1 MTNKYSD
8 KVFDYRA
15 LRLLMGLIAF
25 TLPFVVILFS
35 SVDDLSS
42 ISASYHT
49 KARNVF
55 VGLLFVV
62 SAFFWAYNGHS
73 SKEKWASKGA
83 SLMTIFVAMFPTSC
97 DKCGTDASSIIHY
110 IAAAILFIILAY
122 FCFVPFRKNTKGQKG
137 KKGRRSKIYFIC
149 GCIIAGCIVSAG
161 VLPFISDEI
170 KKAFRVTFW
179 AETIGLCTFGFAWI
193 VAGKSSSLL
202 VDLDEKLQL
211 LE

>member
-62 SAFFWAYNGHS
+62 SAFFLGLQWAFI
-73 SKEKWASKGA
+73 KGE
-83 SLMTIFVAMFPTSC
+83 M
-97 DKCGTDASSIIHY
+97 
-110 IAAAILFIILAY
+110 
-122 FCFVPFRKNTKGQKG
+122 G
-137 KKGRRSKIYFIC
+137 K
-149 GCIIAGCIVSAG
+149 
-161 VLPFISDEI
+161 
-170 KKAFRVTFW
+170 
-179 AETIGLCTFGFAWI
+179 
-193 VAGKSSSLL
+193 
-202 VDLDEKLQL
+202 
-211 LE
+211 